1 MTQYPEIV
9 VEYIEY
15 GIDSK
20 FDLLKLEVD
29 IDSTTPK
36 AEHGNMTA
44 LVRYQ
49 PPFLLDGSPIIIIF
63 GLRDDVS
70 LFILFGLSMML
81 LLRTPLDCSVGTIVC
96 PVIGEIFLDYGMSSG
111 VRFDKDTFIVKLAV
125 ESNIPS
131 NNVVINHVTT
141 NDNISFVHDPTL
153 SNNLIVRYLWFSGT
167 FSQTLELLQP
177 K

>member
-81 LLRTPLDCSVGTIVC
+81 LLRTPLDCSVGTILL
-96 PVIGEIFLDYGMSSG
+96 VIM
-111 VRFDKDTFIVKLAV
+111 
-125 ESNIPS
+125 
-131 NNVVINHVTT
+131 H
-141 NDNISFVHDPTL
+141 FVL
-153 SNNLIVRYLWFSGT
+153 CANLL
-167 FSQTLELLQP
+167 
-177 K
+177 